1 MQSSHQEFRY
11 RGCPLRISKN
21 SVVNDACCQVTS
33 FYGRVR
39 IVTHQ
44 KFDPIRRMAA
54 EQKCCA
60 NRSDESIV
68 LFGDFRNRTV
78 KNTLVIRAV

>member
-33 FYGRVR
+33 FCGRVR

-44 KFDPIRRMAA
+44 SLIPYEEWLQSRNAVPTGRRG
-54 EQKCCA
+54 
-60 NRSDESIV
+60 IV
-68 LFGDFRNRTV
+68 LFGDLRNRTV